1 MADTWVVAPEVD
13 QVVGSRAEGAP
24 AEALVEALTAV
35 LVRVVAAVDLAA
47 EVALEVQAVDA
58 KPLAEH
64 QDPMAS
70 GAFLR
75 ERALCDP
82 LSQGPRSPI

>member
-13 QVVGSRAEGAP
+13 QVAGSRAEGAP

-35 LVRVVAAVDLAA
+35 LVRVVAVDLEA

-64 QDPMAS
+64 
-70 GAFLR
+70 
-75 ERALCDP
+75 
-82 LSQGPRSPI
+82 